1 MSSVTEEL
9 TTTKD
14 KQEEITQDN
23 EKMKDQIQIQQEEA
37 TVVEGKFIELTEA
50 CEQNVKSKDRS
61 IKRKEREIKDLKL
74 KMKELR
80 DTNDNME
87 KEILIRDR
95 MLDE

>member
-1 MSSVTEEL
+1 
-9 TTTKD
+9 
-14 KQEEITQDN
+14 
-23 EKMKDQIQIQQEEA
+23 
-37 TVVEGKFIELTEA
+37 LTEA